1 MKNKILNRLVTVKSI
16 VTLVLTLVFAYL
28 STVGAIP
35 SDKFQDIFYII
46 LKSVLRISYVMQYH
60 RSFRRSMYFGIL
72 PFPRMFRKRL

>member
-46 LKSVLRISYVMQYH
+46 K
-60 RSFRRSMYFGIL
+60 
-72 PFPRMFRKRL
+72 

>member
-46 LKSVLRISYVMQYH
+46 IAFYFVSSLEKTAKSVGVDTE
-60 RSFRRSMYFGIL
+60 
-72 PFPRMFRKRL
+72 